1 MSAPLVSPDDVREYI
16 ADYAENN
23 HLLDGV
29 EFSDT
34 RITLATEL
42 ALSEFNMIP
51 PVGAIT
57 AETFYANGK
66 IILMCGILWKLFAGQ
81 AAMLA
86 RNHMSYS
93 DGGISIPVEE
103 RMELY
108 LRLADYYQAQ
118 FTNSATSLKRQLNL
132 EAGFGEVR
140 SDEASFPLW

>member
-1 MSAPLVSPDDVREYI
+1 MAAPLVSPDDVREYI

-42 ALSEFNMIP
+42 AISEFNMIP
-51 PVGAIT
+51 PVGGIS
-57 AETFYANGK
+57 AETFYIHGK

-81 AAMLA
+81 AALLA

-93 DGGISIPVEE
+93 DGDISIPVEE
-103 RMELY
+103 RAELY
-108 LRLADYYQAQ
+108 LRLADYYQVQ
-118 FTNSATSLKRQLNL
+118 FMNSATSLKKQLNL